1 MGIHVDVAR
10 GVVMQVIHA
19 CERRKGVES
28 KRKRVVG
35 TLIDD

>member
-1 MGIHVDVAR
+1 MGIHVDAT
-10 GVVMQVIHA
+10 GEVVMQVIHA